1 LPGVEQ
7 ASSHPL
13 AKAVVQAALSRGHRI
28 PQIQDGTFEQEPG
41 SGASATIDGR
51 RIAVGSLDW
60 VERQVSNSQAS
71 VSKPQNPGEPTSA
84 PEPHNPAQ
92 PTGDAAKPQG
102 LNAKPQGLSAKP
114 QGLGRLSEL
123 AGEGQTVIYVSID
136 GQVAGAVAMADEIRS
151 DAAET
156 VEGLRRLGL
165 QTAMVSGDKQA
176 AAEAVA
182 KKVGID
188 GQQVQPPRFVC
199 ALQRATWSEVL
210 QQYEVSDQK
219 PQISQGNGVQKKN
232 LESDGSGK

>member
-13 AKAVVQAALSRGHRI
+13 AKAVVQAASSRGHRI

-71 VSKPQNPGEPTSA
+71 VSNPAEPTSA
-84 PEPHNPAQ
+84 SETRNPAP
-92 PTGDAAKPQG
+92 PTGD
-102 LNAKPQGLSAKP
+102 AKPQGLSAKP
-114 QGLGRLSEL
+114 QRLSEL
-123 AGEGQTVIYVSID
+123 AGQGQTVIYVSID
-136 GQVAGAVAMADEIRS
+136 GQVAGAVAMADEVRS
-151 DAAET
+151 DAADT

-182 KKVGID
+182 KKVGIA
-188 GQQVQPPRFVC
+188 GQQV
-199 ALQRATWSEVL
+199 
-210 QQYEVSDQK
+210 
-219 PQISQGNGVQKKN
+219 N
-232 LESDGSGK
+232 LRPSLS

>member
-1 LPGVEQ
+1 MPGVEQ

-13 AKAVVQAALSRGHRI
+13 AKAVVQAASSRGHRI

-71 VSKPQNPGEPTSA
+71 VSQNPAEPTSA
-84 PEPHNPAQ
+84 SEPHNPAQ
-92 PTGDAAKPQG
+92 PTMNAAKSQG
-102 LNAKPQGLSAKP
+102 LDAKRP
-114 QGLGRLSEL
+114 GLGRLSEL
-123 AGEGQTVIYVSID
+123 AGQGQTVIYVSID
-136 GQVAGAVAMADEIRS
+136 GQVAGAVAMADEVRS
-151 DAAET
+151 DAADT

-188 GQQVQPPRFVC
+188 EQQVHPRRFSV
-199 ALQRATWSEVL
+199 QSNMFPTWLRSLVGQWFLIMLADHRCTEQFSHPEFTSINCCTEARIL
-210 QQYEVSDQK
+210 QQ
-219 PQISQGNGVQKKN
+219 
-232 LESDGSGK
+232 